1 MRSSVA
7 RSPVRCRPEMRPMQL
22 SVLLPTHRHDLLA
35 CSRIVQ
41 ACSFASADVEVI
53 VRDNSCN
60 AQKRDLLANVKG
72 DNCKIIFA
80 DACDALHN
88 ISELLRL
95 AKGEFIFCIADD
107 DLCVDRAIEAMAATI
122 RQFGK
127 DASVAGVTGHYGI
140 ETSKTSAILNYQ
152 GVDSDDAVTR
162 INGYLKYSGPNVLNY
177 SAQRRDMVWRVL
189 AFMRA
194 MPAIF
199 AFHDQIMCLLYLLN
213 GKFISIPR
221 LIYLYDLGLWEEPE
235 SGQKRDLDFY
245 KAAGLDPAINK
256 LHWFLCGFEG
266 AVLARNSDMFPDLP
280 IQQRQVIADM
290 WSSLMFARFSR
301 QVRLTFGSS
310 FTDEA
315 EKLCVKLRSITAPQT
330 FDTMLADICS
340 LIALFSM
347 DKAQSYFDFWGAVI
361 NKRNSA
367 PGHAEYLAE
376 FKVA

>member
-1 MRSSVA
+1 
-7 RSPVRCRPEMRPMQL
+7 MQL

-60 AQKRDLLANVKG
+60 VQKRDMLANIRH

-80 DACDALHN
+80 DACDALQN

-95 AKGEFIFCIADD
+95 AKGEFIFCMADD
-107 DLCVDRAIEAMAATI
+107 DLCVDRAVEAMASTI

-127 DASVAGVTGHYGI
+127 DASVAGVTGHYGV

-152 GVDSDDAVTR
+152 GVDSDDVVAR

-177 SAQRRDMVWRVL
+177 SAQRRDMVRRVF

-199 AFHDQIMCLLYLLN
+199 SFHDQIMCLLYLLN

-221 LIYLYDLGLWEEPE
+221 LIYLYDLGLWEAPE

-245 KAAGLDPAINK
+245 TAAGLDPAVNK

-280 IQQRQVIADM
+280 IQRRQAIADM
-290 WSSLMFARFSR
+290 WSSLMFARFTR
-301 QVRLTFGSS
+301 QARLTFDSP

-315 EKLCVKLRSITAPQT
+315 EKLCVKLRSITTPQT

-340 LIALFSM
+340 LISLFSM
-347 DKAQSYFDFWGAVI
+347 DMAQSYFDFWDAVV

>member
-1 MRSSVA
+1 
-7 RSPVRCRPEMRPMQL
+7 MQL

-60 AQKRDLLANVKG
+60 VQKRDMLANIQG
-72 DNCKIIFA
+72 ENCKIIFA
-80 DACDALHN
+80 EACDALQN

-122 RQFGK
+122 KRSGK
-127 DASVAGVTGHYGI
+127 DASLAGVTGHYGV
-140 ETSKTSAILNYQ
+140 ETSKASAILNYKDL
-152 GVDSDDAVTR
+152 DSDDAVTR

-177 SAQRRDMVWRVL
+177 SAQRRDMVRRVF

-199 AFHDQIMCLLYLLN
+199 SFHDQIMCLLYLLN
-213 GKFISIPR
+213 GKFISLPR
-221 LIYLYDLGLWEEPE
+221 LIYLYDLGLWEQPE

-245 KAAGLDPAINK
+245 AAAGLDPAINK

-266 AVLARNSDMFPDLP
+266 AVLARNSGMFPDLP
-280 IQQRQVIADM
+280 IQQRQVIADR
-290 WSSLMFARFSR
+290 WSSLMFSRFT
-301 QVRLTFGSS
+301 QQARLTFGSS
-310 FTDEA
+310 FTDDA
-315 EKLCVKLRSITAPQT
+315 EKLCMKLKAITAPQS
-330 FDTMLADICS
+330 FNAMLADICS
-340 LIALFSM
+340 LIALSSM
-347 DKAQSYFDFWGAVI
+347 DKAQGYFDFWDAVV
-361 NKRNSA
+361 NRRNSA
-367 PGHAEYLAE
+367 PGHTEYLAE

>member
-1 MRSSVA
+1 MH
-7 RSPVRCRPEMRPMQL
+7 L

-60 AQKRDLLANVKG
+60 AQKRDMLAKFQG
-72 DNCKIIFA
+72 ENCQIIFA
-80 DACDALHN
+80 EACDALQN

-122 RQFGK
+122 KRSAN
-127 DASVAGVTGHYGI
+127 DASLAGVTGHYGV
-140 ETSKTSAILNYQ
+140 ETSKASAVLNYQ
-152 GVDSDDAVTR
+152 NLDSDDAVTR

-177 SAQRRDMVWRVL
+177 SAQRRDMVRRVF

-199 AFHDQIMCLLYLLN
+199 SFHDQIMCLLYLLN
-213 GKFISIPR
+213 GKFISLPR

-235 SGQKRDLDFY
+235 SGQRRDLDFY
-245 KAAGLDPAINK
+245 TAAGLDPAINK
-256 LHWFLCGFEG
+256 LHWYICAFEG

-280 IQQRQVIADM
+280 IAQRQAIADN
-290 WSSLMFARFSR
+290 WSSLMFVRFMNQAR
-301 QVRLTFGSS
+301 LAFGSP

-315 EKLCVKLRSITAPQT
+315 DQLCAKLRAITAPQS
-330 FDTMLADICS
+330 FSAMLADICS
-340 LIALFSM
+340 LTALFSM
-347 DKAQSYFDFWGAVI
+347 DKAQGYFDFWDAII
-361 NKRNSA
+361 NKRNLA